1 MSSSKFSTPL
11 SQRMKK
17 DAFFATSEDFPQIL
31 ELRLEQIVPNPDQP
45 RKTIPAESL
54 AELAASIDR
63 HGLIQPITVRRLDDE
78 DDRYLLVAGERR
90 FRAFEQLGRPAI
102 PAILTT
108 GNVEEI
114 SLIENIQREDLNPL
128 EEAEAMGRM
137 MDRHRYTQE
146 QLGQIVGKSQAAVSK
161 SLNILTLPDDIK
173 EACRTTMNLSKW
185 MLIEIAQISNPE
197 TQRAVWQA
205 VQSGQIPSVKALKET
220 RLNRAPSA
228 PTPTDVFAVKAGR
241 RFLKALEDLETPHP
255 VPLTL
260 ETYQELVTLRQA
272 IATLVDGLTP
282 PA

>member
-1 MSSSKFSTPL
+1 MSAPKFSTPL

-17 DAFFATSEDFPQIL
+17 DVFFATSEDFPQIL

-63 HGLIQPITVRRLDDE
+63 HGLIQPITVRRLDE
-78 DDRYLLVAGERR
+78 EEDRYLLVAGERR
-90 FRAFEQLGRPAI
+90 FRAFEQLGRLAI

-173 EACRTTMNLSKW
+173 EACRITPNLSKW
-185 MLIEIAQISNPE
+185 MLIEIAQISNLE
-197 TQRAVWQA
+197 TQRTLWQA

-220 RLNRAPSA
+220 RLNRTPST

-255 VPLTL
+255 IPLSPD
-260 ETYQELVTLRQA
+260 TYQELVTLRQA